1 MISTQDIIEKGR
13 ERLKYKEKVMTC
25 ERFDYKS
32 SSKTLLTRHKQAVH
46 QAKQYLFD
54 QCGRKFH
61 SKTFLKGHV
70 STVHE
75 ATKLNCDKC
84 DYNTTTK

>member
-1 MISTQDIIEKGR
+1 
-13 ERLKYKEKVMTC
+13 MTC

-32 SSKTLLTRHKQAVH
+32 SSKTLLTRHKQSVH
-46 QAKQYLFD
+46 QAKQYLCD

-84 DYNTTTK
+84 DCNTTAK